1 MTNQATTIDGDDDGT
16 ISAEEFYG
24 SLELN
29 FGFEMSEWYQ
39 EVSNGFIEDV
49 VVKCTSYMAEPDV
62 GFS

>member
-1 MTNQATTIDGDDDGT
+1 MTNQVATIDGDDDGT

-49 VVKCTSYMAEPDV
+49 VVKCTSYVAEPDV